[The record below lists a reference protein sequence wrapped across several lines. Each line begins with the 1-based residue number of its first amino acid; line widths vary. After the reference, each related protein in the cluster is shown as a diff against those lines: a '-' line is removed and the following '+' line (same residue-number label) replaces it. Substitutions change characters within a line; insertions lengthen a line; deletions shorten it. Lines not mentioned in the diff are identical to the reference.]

1 MYNYKLTIQYDGT
14 KYSGWQKNKNAS
26 NTIQDKFET
35 LLTKLL
41 DEKIDII
48 GSGRTDKGVHALGQ
62 VANFH
67 TSKQVDAFELQKN
80 INHYLPED
88 IGVIDCVEVE
98 EKFHARL
105 NATGKL
111 YRYTFYKEYRG
122 TKEVFKRKYVTSLD
136 KKIDVKGINRVLE
149 KLEGEHDFKG
159 FSKDKTKKSTVRTLK
174 SVTVEETDET
184 IVFEFIGNGFLHHMV
199 RILVGTLV
207 EIGWRNRKEKTIN
220 EIFEKKVREDAGYLV
235 PAEGLTLV
243 EVYYD

>member
-14 KYSGWQKNKNAS
+14 KYSGWQKNKNANS
-26 NTIQDKFET
+26 TIQEKIET
-35 LLTKLL
+35 LLSKLL

-67 TSKQVDAFELQKN
+67 TSKQVDAFELQKD

-88 IGVIDCVEVE
+88 IGVIHCEEVP
-98 EKFHARL
+98 EKFHSRL

-122 TKEVFKRKYVTSLD
+122 TKPVFNRKFVTTLD
-136 KKIDVKGINRVLE
+136 KKIDVKNINRVLP
-149 KLEGEHDFKG
+149 KLIGEHDFRG
-159 FSKDKTKKSTVRTLK
+159 FSKDKTKKSTVRNLK
-174 SVTVEETDET
+174 SITVTETDET
-184 IVFEFIGNGFLHHMV
+184 VVFEYIGNGFLHHMV
-199 RILVGTLV
+199 RILTGTLV
-207 EIGWRNRKEKTIN
+207 EVGLKSRKDKTFN
-220 EIFEKKVREDAGYLV
+220 EIFENKVREEAGYLV

-243 EVYYD
+243 EVYYE